1 MNKNIKSDVEEKTK
15 RQPLQSNKNTIYHIP
30 EIIFISTFPPKV
42 CGIATY
48 CQDLVQSLKLK
59 FRESFSISICP
70 METEDEHYQYEDDPE
85 YRLNTSDAV
94 SYLELADKINKN
106 NNIQLVMLQHEFG
119 FFNET
124 PNGLLLFLQN
134 TEKDIIILFTPFYQN
149 RIGN

>member
-1 MNKNIKSDVEEKTK
+1 
-15 RQPLQSNKNTIYHIP
+15 
-30 EIIFISTFPPKV
+30 
-42 CGIATY
+42 
-48 CQDLVQSLKLK
+48 
-59 FRESFSISICP
+59 

-94 SYLELADKINKN
+94 SYLELAVKINKN

-124 PNGLLLFLQN
+124 PTDYCFFFKIQKKISSL
-134 TEKDIIILFTPFYQN
+134 LFTPFYQN